1 MCFKPNL
8 TLIKINSIITVA
20 DGGLFM
26 NLLFDIDDTI
36 TNETDFMIKYAPIYL
51 KKKYGLNVQV
61 VNPHGY
67 DVVEVFGLKEKLKDN
82 AKFYLNLE
90 AKLEEINKSFWN
102 KYFIKYIFYP
112 IKKDARKIICDLRNR
127 GYKINFAS
135 LRGKKTKEKESL
147 KDKFVRTKI
156 VLFLTKLQL
165 KLNHIKYDKLILVEK
180 NEDKINIANELNAKI
195 VFDDN
200 VEVLEKVQNSVAVCV
215 KASHNVNV
223 NFKNENVVKLPFSFE
238 AINNF
243 VAECEDKK
251 RFIKSG
257 KRKISKLKIYK
268 KALTETTYR
277 LLRTCSKHKIIK
289 EFKPLVIGEDNLP
302 KFKGPNM
309 FVGNH
314 RNIKDPLIII
324 SLLKNPTHFAA
335 LKRMFE
341 YNDNLF
347 GKVGKNLGTVATT
360 WFVKSMGALPIARPT
375 DEDYRK
381 VNLKTF
387 RDIMDYLDSDSS
399 VTIYPEGTLN
409 RNPKEDGNILPL
421 KSDQTFRVAEN
432 GRAIIRP
439 VAIVW
444 VPKEIKIENR
454 VLIAFLK
461 PINTYGLKTEQILE
475 RWHNSVNGAIDS
487 MNKIIEELDQINQS
501 NYSSSNNEK
510 ILELSNNIKRL

>member
-1 MCFKPNL
+1 
-8 TLIKINSIITVA
+8 
-20 DGGLFM
+20 M

-61 VNPHGY
+61 TNPHGY
-67 DVVEVFGLKEKLKDN
+67 NVVEVFGLKEKLKDD
-82 AKFYLNLE
+82 ARFYLDLE
-90 AKLEEINKSFWN
+90 NKLDKINKSFWN
-102 KYFIKYIFYP
+102 KYFVKYIFYP
-112 IKKDARKIICDLRNR
+112 IKKDASKVIKDLKKQ

-135 LRGKKTKEKESL
+135 LRGRKTKENESL
-147 KDKFVRTKI
+147 KDKFIRTKI
-156 VLFLTKLQL
+156 VPLLTKMQL
-165 KLNHIKYDKLILVEK
+165 KFNHIKYDKVFLVEK

-195 VFDDN
+195 IFDDN
-200 VEVLEKVQNSVAVCV
+200 VEVLENVKNSIAVCV
-215 KASHNVNV
+215 QTPHNINV
-223 NFKNENVVKLPFSFE
+223 DFINKNVIKLPFSFE
-238 AINNF
+238 EIKNF
-243 VAECEDKK
+243 ITDYEERKILLK
-251 RFIKSG
+251 PN

-277 LLRTCSKHKIIK
+277 LLRVCSKHKIVK

-302 KFKGPNM
+302 QFKGPNM

-314 RNIKDPLIII
+314 RNIKDPLIVI
-324 SLLKNPTHFAA
+324 SLLRNPTHFAA

-341 YNDNLF
+341 YKDNLF

-360 WFVKSMGALPIARPT
+360 LFVKSMGALPIARPT

-387 RDIMDYLDSDSS
+387 RDIMDYLAHDSS

-444 VPKEIKIENR
+444 VPKEIEIENR
-454 VLIAFLK
+454 VIIAFLK
-461 PINTYGLKTEQILE
+461 PIYTYELKSEQILE
-475 RWHNSVNGAIDS
+475 KWYTSVNGAIDS
-487 MNKIIEELDQINQS
+487 MNQIINELDKIRQS
-501 NYSSSNNEK
+501 NYSSSDIEK
-510 ILELSNNIKRL
+510 IRKLSNDIKRL

>member
-1 MCFKPNL
+1 M
-8 TLIKINSIITVA
+8 TLIENNSIITVA

-51 KKKYGLNVQV
+51 KKKYGLNVQIT
-61 VNPHGY
+61 NPHGY
-67 DVVEVFGLKEKLKDN
+67 NVVEVFGLKEKLKDN

-90 AKLEEINKSFWN
+90 AKLDEINKSFWN
-102 KYFIKYIFYP
+102 KYFIRYLFYP
-112 IKKDARKIICDLRNR
+112 IKKDASKIISDLRKQ

-135 LRGKKTKEKESL
+135 LRGRKTKENEKL
-147 KDKFVRTKI
+147 KDKFIRTKI
-156 VLFLTKLQL
+156 VPFLTKMQL
-165 KLNHIKYDKLILVEK
+165 KLNHIKYDKVFLVEK

-195 VFDDN
+195 VFDDS
-200 VEVLEKVQNSVAVCV
+200 VEVLENVENSIAVCV
-215 KASHNVNV
+215 QTPHNINV
-223 NFKNENVVKLPFSFE
+223 NFKNKNVVKLPFSFE
-238 AINNF
+238 EIKHF
-243 VAECEDKK
+243 ITDYEEKK
-251 RFIKSG
+251 ILLAPS

-268 KALTETTYR
+268 KALTEKTYK
-277 LLRTCSKHKIIK
+277 LLRVCSKHKIIK
-289 EFKPLVIGEDNLP
+289 AFKPLVIGEDNLP
-302 KFKGPNM
+302 KLKGPNM

-314 RNIKDPLIII
+314 RNIKDPLIVI

-341 YNDNLF
+341 YKDNLF
-347 GKVGKNLGTVATT
+347 GKVGKNVGTIATT
-360 WFVKSMGALPIARPT
+360 LFVKSMGALPIARPT
-375 DEDYRK
+375 DENYRK

-387 RDIMDYLDSDSS
+387 RDIMDYLATDSS

-444 VPKEIKIENR
+444 VPEDVKIENR

-461 PINTYGLKTEQILE
+461 PIYTHGLKTEQILE
-475 RWHNSVNGAIDS
+475 RWYNSVNGAIDS
-487 MNKIIEELDQINQS
+487 MNQIISELDKIGKS
-501 NYSSSNNEK
+501 NYPSSNSEK
-510 ILELSNNIKRL
+510 IRKLSNDIKRL